1 MKAVMK
7 TLLTLCLMFAAMF
20 AASARAADTPAAAL
34 PEVSFVTGEVVEV
47 KDVSSYTYL
56 RLKTQDGQT
65 WVAVDKAVVA
75 TGAQV
80 RIENVL
86 RVNNFE
92 SKALKQTFPEIF
104 FGHLAGA
111 DAVEVDPHAGV
122 ERVSEN
128 EPIQLAKASGAN
140 AHTVAEIVSH
150 AAQLKDQTVR
160 VRGKVVKYNAEIMGK
175 NWIHLR
181 DGSGAV
187 EQETHDILVTTT
199 GLAKIGEV
207 VTATGVVRTDKD
219 FGSGYFYPVLVED
232 AALER

>member
-7 TLLTLCLMFAAMF
+7 TLRTLCLVFAAIF
-20 AASARAADTPAAAL
+20 AGSAWAADAPAPSK
-34 PEVSFVTGEVVEV
+34 PEVGFVKGEVVEV

-56 RLKTQDGQT
+56 RLKTHDGPT

-75 TGAQV
+75 IGAQV
-80 RIENVL
+80 RIENVM
-86 RVNNFE
+86 RVDNFE

-111 DAVEVDPHAGV
+111 DAVAADPHAGV
-122 ERVSEN
+122 ERVSETG
-128 EPIQLAKASGAN
+128 PIQVAKASGAN
-140 AHTVAEIVSH
+140 AHTVAEIVSQ
-150 AAQLKDQTVR
+150 AKQLKDQAVR

-181 DGSGAV
+181 DGSGAAA
-187 EQETHDILVTTT
+187 QETHDILVTTT
-199 GLAKIGEV
+199 GVAKIGDV
-207 VTATGVVRTDKD
+207 VTVTGIVRTDKD